1 MKLAQMVS
9 RFEVYLRTR
18 KYKNVEGIHEIH
30 THKLLYSNLPISRSY
45 YYTWTWL
52 WEFTSCSH
60 EFNGIL
66 NFANLPISE
75 CGRFRSYL
83 YLCLTM
89 EKFSS
94 YVGLLA
100 GHALSMG
107 SALCCLR
114 YKSKEAAQG
123 KID

>member
-9 RFEVYLRTR
+9 RFEVYLRTQ
-18 KYKNVEGIHEIH
+18 KDKNVEGIHEIH

-66 NFANLPISE
+66 SFANLPISE

-83 YLCLTM
+83 CLTM
-89 EKFSS
+89 EEFSS

-100 GHALSMG
+100 GPCFGYGFSFVLSEVQIKRR
-107 SALCCLR
+107 LH
-114 YKSKEAAQG
+114 KER
-123 KID
+123 